1 MNSDDLNFT
10 MAAQTEII
18 TQLEKSL
25 ANLPT
30 EISVNVI
37 LNGKSAQKYFF
48 IKTLLMSSYPELF
61 ENDIEKFIVRSGVE
75 RELERINRIWN
86 ENEELD

>member
-1 MNSDDLNFT
+1 MNSEDLNFT

-48 IKTLLMSSYPELF
+48 IKTLDYNLVF
-61 ENDIEKFIVRSGVE
+61 
-75 RELERINRIWN
+75 
-86 ENEELD
+86 

>member
-1 MNSDDLNFT
+1 
-10 MAAQTEII
+10 
-18 TQLEKSL
+18 
-25 ANLPT
+25 
-30 EISVNVI
+30 
-37 LNGKSAQKYFF
+37 
-48 IKTLLMSSYPELF
+48 MSSYPELS